1 MVVENTLLCVC
12 LRFMIKLAAMVLDK
26 DLSRVAAIVLAA
38 GGSSRMG
45 QPKQLL
51 PVHGRPMVRHVT
63 EAVCASGLAQV
74 VVVVG
79 AHAEAVKDALD
90 DLPVDIVTNPAWA
103 EGMSIS
109 VRAGLRALRPDIQA
123 VLMVLADQ
131 PALVPDLIQ
140 RLVSRYRATA
150 APIVLPYYQGQRGN
164 PVLFDRELFPEL
176 MAVEGDRGGRALIAR
191 YAEQAERME
200 VDDPAVITDI
210 DTRQDYERIWE
221 SGNDDRPLS

>member
-1 MVVENTLLCVC
+1 MVVENTRLCVC
-12 LRFMIKLAAMVLDK
+12 LCFMIKLAAMVLDQ

-51 PVHGRPMVRHVT
+51 PVRGRPMVRRVT

-79 AHAEAVKDALD
+79 AHAEAVKDALEG
-90 DLPVDIVTNPAWA
+90 LPVDIVTNPAWA

-109 VRAGLRALRPDIQA
+109 VRVGLHALQPDTPA

-140 RLVSRYRATA
+140 RLVSRYWATA
-150 APIVLPYYQGQRGN
+150 APIVLPSYQGQRGN
-164 PVLFDRELFPEL
+164 PVLFDRALFPEL

-191 YAEQAERME
+191 YAEQAEWVE

-221 SGNDDRPLS
+221 LENDDRPLS